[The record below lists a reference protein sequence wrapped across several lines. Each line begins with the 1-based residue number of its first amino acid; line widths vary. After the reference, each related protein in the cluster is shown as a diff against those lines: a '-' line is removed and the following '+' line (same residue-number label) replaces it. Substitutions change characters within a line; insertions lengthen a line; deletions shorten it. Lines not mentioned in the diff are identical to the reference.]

1 MKKIEETKK
10 KTREL
15 QDLQNK
21 NDNKVLIKRREEEN
35 RQARLEAER
44 QALQKRKAN
53 EKQQQIYKN

>member
-21 NDNKVLIKRREEEN
+21 NDNKVLMKLKEEEN
-35 RQARLEAER
+35 REARIEAER
-44 QALQKRKAN
+44 EALAKRKAN
-53 EKQQQIYKN
+53 EK

>member
-35 RQARLEAER
+35 RQAKLEADR
-44 QALQKRKAN
+44 MA
-53 EKQQQIYKN
+53 I